1 MLVSSMRTPGV
12 THIAITDARYPERLR
27 HISNPPRS
35 LYCRGNTSLLA
46 SDACIGVVGS
56 RIPTAYGKDVTHTIT
71 TALAHA
77 GAVIVSG
84 LALGIDGIAHR
95 AALLAH
101 AHTIAVVGSG
111 IHESVLYP
119 QSHCSLAREI
129 VAADGLILS
138 EYEPTTPARDY
149 MFPDRN
155 RIISG
160 LSRGVIVTEANEKS
174 GALITARCAVE
185 QDRDVFA
192 VPGSILSPRS
202 AGPNRLIRDGAT
214 PIMGAEDVI
223 HAYSDIFSLQPSRQA
238 RIKDKLQQRIVAEL
252 ATHGPQHIDHLART
266 LTASPS
272 DLFVA
277 LTHLAL
283 AKHIIQ
289 SAPDTWRIIS

>member
-1 MLVSSMRTPGV
+1 MRTHGV
-12 THIAITDARYPERLR
+12 TQIAITDARYPERLR
-27 HISNPPRS
+27 HISNPPNI
-35 LYCRGNTSLLA
+35 LYCHGNTALLA
-46 SDACIGVVGS
+46 SESCIGVVGS
-56 RIPTAYGKDVTHTIT
+56 RMPTAYGKDVTHTIAT
-71 TALAHA
+71 ELAHA

-95 AALLAH
+95 AALAAH

-119 QSHCSLAREI
+119 QSHQALAREI
-129 VAADGLILS
+129 IAADGLVLS
-138 EYEPTTPARDY
+138 EYEPKTPARDY
-149 MFPDRN
+149 MFPERN

-185 QDRDVFA
+185 QGKDVFA

-223 HAYSDIFSLQPSRQA
+223 STYTDIFSLQPSRRA
-238 RIKDKLQQRIVAEL
+238 AIADPLQQRIIAEL
-252 ATHGPQHIDHLART
+252 TTHGPQHVDRLTHT
-266 LTASPS
+266 LDTSPS
-272 DLFVA
+272 NLFVA